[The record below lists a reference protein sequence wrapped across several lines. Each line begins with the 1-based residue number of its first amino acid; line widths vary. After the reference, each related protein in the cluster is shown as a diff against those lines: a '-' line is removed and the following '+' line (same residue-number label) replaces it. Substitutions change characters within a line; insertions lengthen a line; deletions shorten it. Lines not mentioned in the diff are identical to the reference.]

1 MKKIKIILI
10 TMGVALTTF
19 TFGQLLSQSD
29 GSILFYNVAYNP
41 TNNRLVHNLNEFTEH
56 RAYGDE
62 FQAPLVTRTY
72 FRPLVN
78 DLVLEPWMTEP
89 FESNFF
95 EPEPEVES
103 WMTAPFESN
112 YYEAEI
118 MIESWMTAP
127 FESNYFEAEIMIESW
142 MTAPFES
149 NYYEVEPFI
158 ESWMIAP
165 FNCNYYEEDPL
176 IESWMTTPFIPD
188 DDLVVEDWMTQAWI

>member
-127 FESNYFEAEIMIESW
+127 FESNY
-142 MTAPFES
+142 
-149 NYYEVEPFI
+149 YEVEPFI

>member
-41 TNNRLVHNLNEFTEH
+41 TNNRLVHTLNEFPEH

-72 FRPLVN
+72 FSPLVN
-78 DLVLEPWMTEP
+78 DLVLEKWMTEL
-89 FESNFF
+89 
-95 EPEPEVES
+95 
-103 WMTAPFESN
+103 FESN

-127 FESNYFEAEIMIESW
+127 FE
-142 MTAPFES
+142 T

-176 IESWMTTPFIPD
+176 IESWMTSPFIPD